1 MNVKG
6 EKNKYTSYNLIESL
20 YHLTEN
26 TDPFKIP
33 NIKATYYHLCMGEIL
48 GDVFYELQRMRK
60 MELKGIFN
68 YSVEETEDNAS
79 CDANL
84 KQFLNLIS
92 SISLFPPISISSV
105 FE

>member
-1 MNVKG
+1 VKG

-20 YHLTEN
+20 YHLTEHI
-26 TDPFKIP
+26 DPFKIP
-33 NIKATYYHLCMGEIL
+33 NIKVTYSHLCMGEIL
-48 GDVFYELQRMRK
+48 GDVFYELQCMRK

-68 YSVEETEDNAS
+68 YNVEDTEDNAS

-84 KQFLNLIS
+84 KQFLGLVS
-92 SISLFPPISISSV
+92 SISLFPPQSISSI